1 MALDERFEN
10 DADDA
15 DADEEGDSMDVLVP
29 TPFVNEAMK
38 PALEKI
44 DLAMLNRFFGPLV
57 WDIRSQAKGLQM
69 RAVWLKA
76 VEAVK

>member
-1 MALDERFEN
+1 
-10 DADDA
+10 
-15 DADEEGDSMDVLVP
+15 MDVLVP
-29 TPFVNEAMK
+29 KPFVNEAMK

-44 DLAMLNRFFGPLV
+44 DLAMLNRYFGPLV